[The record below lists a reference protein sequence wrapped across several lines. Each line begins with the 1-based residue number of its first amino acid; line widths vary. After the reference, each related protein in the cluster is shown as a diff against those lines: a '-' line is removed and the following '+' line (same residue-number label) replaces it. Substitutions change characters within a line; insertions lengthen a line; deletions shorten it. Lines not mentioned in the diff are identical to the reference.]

1 MGDGTEENPYTREDV
16 LRLIEENGGT
26 AEGLDLSWRTFEEFI
41 DLSELDLQGLILK
54 KSNLS
59 AFLAGGAGSY
69 GADMDKRGLIGP
81 AHIERTDLRFANLEG
96 ANLLCAH
103 LEEANLSLANLQG
116 TDLRGA
122 YLNGVTLYGA
132 KFSADTKFE
141 GVNWGNYIL
150 GEERNREWDRAMD
163 TYCRLKMWHTN
174 AGMYDIASEFFYRE
188 MTTKRKTFWWGE
200 GEPGWPLKDLVRL
213 FTKGSHLEFLVPRS
227 PLHWIRSMLYNLI
240 CGYGERPWQVA
251 LWGMLVL
258 FGLALLYF
266 LLRGVAPYTFT
277 VQAFLASLYYSAVS
291 FTALGYGP
299 WFSTGSVRGWAQGVG
314 AAEAIVGVFTIA
326 LFLITFVRKM
336 AR

>member
-1 MGDGTEENPYTREDV
+1 MAEEKEKPLTRDDV

-26 AEGLDLSWRTFEEFI
+26 AKGLDLSWRTFEEFI

-150 GEERNREWDRAMD
+150 GDESIGFDSAAD
-163 TYCRLKMWHTN
+163 TYRRLKTWYTEH
-174 AGMYDIASEFFYRE
+174 GLYDIAGEFFYRE
-188 MTTKRKTFWWGE
+188 MEVKRKALKWW
-200 GEPGWPLKDLVRL
+200 PNP
-213 FTKGSHLEFLVPRS
+213 FPRAWS
-227 PLHWIRSMLYNLI
+227 KFISLI
-240 CGYGERPWQVA
+240 CGYGEKPWRVV

-258 FGLALLYF
+258 FGLALFYF
-266 LLRGVAPYTFT
+266 FLRGVAPHTFT
-277 VQAFLASLYYSAVS
+277 IDAFLSSLYYSAVS

-299 WFSTGSVRGWAQGVG
+299 WFSTSSVRGWAQGVG

-336 AR
+336 TR